1 MTLAGGQRK
10 FNRSAAPFAERQAHF
25 ARWLLLGGWC
35 FLIVSLLVPWWDFW
49 PVHLHPCSGQPYCHR
64 QEGTQ
69 IFWGSVV
76 PLSVLMLVV
85 HSHELWR
92 RLCPLA
98 FVSRLAGSL
107 GLQRHSRSGRRPARV
122 EASSWLGRHHVQLQW
137 SLFIAGLS
145 LRLLMLNNTPQLLG
159 LFLGFTLVAAALV
172 GWAYEGKAWCQFV
185 CPMAPVQ
192 SVLTGPRSLLGSSE
206 AGLSR
211 TRFPESMC
219 IILHPQGEER
229 RGCTGCIRPCIDIS
243 ATDTYWHDLSGKRG
257 LQFAWTSYLGL
268 VMGFFLLMLEQLHD
282 RLDHVRSGLWAYR
295 SDSLELLYT
304 PLHHDSLLH
313 LPRLVSLPAL
323 LVLSGCLS
331 TGCFLV
337 VQALMARRL
346 RRYLAAADARRLARH
361 RTRLL
366 ATFTAVNVF
375 FFFSDPSLGALWG
388 AIGWA
393 VRLLVGGVSLHWL
406 RRHWSAALPSGRRI
420 SVAAGSWSDAAGNLG
435 EAAPSAEI
443 TYDTLPAALPPT
455 LTILTDSAVL
465 YIGQITSIAFIFS
478 GAPVGFTAEA
488 ITAVGGVISDLI
500 ETSDPAIYLATFT
513 PDAASNG
520 IAVISVAAGS
530 YTNAAGQPGEA
541 ATSAE
546 ITYDTLPPTLA
557 ITSDTT
563 VLIAGQVASISFF
576 FSKLPVGFAAE
587 AITAVGGVIS
597 DLSKTADPAVFTA
610 TFTPDAASSGIA
622 LISVA
627 AGSYSDAAGNIGE
640 AASSAEITYDTL
652 PLTNNTI
659 DVLPFAA
666 AITNGFAIN
675 AGSTN
680 EQRGFNIA
688 DAGDVSGDGLADL
701 IVFSPLNDP
710 SEDKDAWRASVLFS
724 KASTESIDFTSIA
737 AGISGGFAISGG
749 STNEQSGYTISD
761 TGDVNGDG
769 LADLIISS
777 PLSDPSEETDT
788 WRDSVLFG
796 KASTN
801 TIDLTS
807 IAATISGGFAISS
820 GSTNEQS
827 GYNISDTGDVDGDG
841 LSDLIV
847 SPPLSDPSEDPDA
860 RRDSVVFGKASTAS
874 LLQPPG

>member
-10 FNRSAAPFAERQAHF
+10 FNRSAAPFAERQAHI

-64 QEGTQ
+64 REGTQ

-107 GLQRHSRSGRRPARV
+107 GLQRNSRSGRRPARV

-145 LRLLMLNNTPQLLG
+145 LRLLMLNNTPLLLG
-159 LFLGFTLVAAALV
+159 LFLGFTLLAAALV

-219 IILHPQGEER
+219 ITLHPQGEER

-257 LQFAWTSYLGL
+257 LQFAWTSYPGL

-366 ATFTAVNVF
+366 ATFTAVNAF

-393 VRLLVGGVSLHWL
+393 VRLLVGRVSLLWL
-406 RRHWSAALPSGRRI
+406 QRHWSAALPSGRRI
-420 SVAAGSWSDAAGNLG
+420 SVAADSSSDAAGNLG
-435 EAAPSAEI
+435 KAAFSEEI
-443 TYDTLPAALPPT
+443 P
-455 LTILTDSAVL
+455 
-465 YIGQITSIAFIFS
+465 
-478 GAPVGFTAEA
+478 
-488 ITAVGGVISDLI
+488 
-500 ETSDPAIYLATFT
+500 
-513 PDAASNG
+513 
-520 IAVISVAAGS
+520 
-530 YTNAAGQPGEA
+530 
-541 ATSAE
+541 
-546 ITYDTLPPTLA
+546 YDTLPPT
-557 ITSDTT
+557 
-563 VLIAGQVASISFF
+563 
-576 FSKLPVGFAAE
+576 
-587 AITAVGGVIS
+587 
-597 DLSKTADPAVFTA
+597 
-610 TFTPDAASSGIA
+610 
-622 LISVA
+622 
-627 AGSYSDAAGNIGE
+627 
-640 AASSAEITYDTL
+640 
-652 PLTNNTI
+652 NN
-659 DVLPFAA
+659 V
-666 AITNGFAIN
+666 
-675 AGSTN
+675 
-680 EQRGFNIA
+680 A
-688 DAGDVSGDGLADL
+688 DAGELC
-701 IVFSPLNDP
+701 
-710 SEDKDAWRASVLFS
+710 
-724 KASTESIDFTSIA
+724 
-737 AGISGGFAISGG
+737 
-749 STNEQSGYTISD
+749 
-761 TGDVNGDG
+761 
-769 LADLIISS
+769 
-777 PLSDPSEETDT
+777 
-788 WRDSVLFG
+788 
-796 KASTN
+796 
-801 TIDLTS
+801 
-807 IAATISGGFAISS
+807 
-820 GSTNEQS
+820 
-827 GYNISDTGDVDGDG
+827 GDG

-847 SPPLSDPSEDPDA
+847 SPPLSDSSEAMDA
-860 RRDSVVFGKASTAS
+860 WRASVVFGKASTAS
-874 LLQPPG
+874 HFSPPADRAAARGAHPA

>member
-10 FNRSAAPFAERQAHF
+10 FNRSAAPFGERQAHF

-49 PVHLHPCSGQPYCHR
+49 PVHLDPCDGQHHCHHR
-64 QEGTQ
+64 DGNQ

-107 GLQRHSRSGRRPARV
+107 GLQRNGRSGRRPARV
-122 EASSWLGRHHVQLQW
+122 EPSSWLGRHHVQLQW

-159 LFLGFTLVAAALV
+159 LFLGFTLLAAALV

-219 IILHPQGEER
+219 ITLHPQGEER

-257 LQFAWTSYLGL
+257 LQFAWTSYPGL

-282 RLDHVRSGLWAYR
+282 RLGHVRSGLWAYR
-295 SDSLELLYT
+295 SDSLELLFT

-337 VQALMARRL
+337 VQALLSRRL

-393 VRLLVGGVSLHWL
+393 VRLLVGGVSLLWL
-406 RRHWSAALPSGRRI
+406 QRHWSAALPSGRRI
-420 SVAAGSWSDAAGNLG
+420 SVAADSWSDVAGNLG
-435 EAAPSAEI
+435 KAAFSAEI
-443 TYDTLPAALPPT
+443 TDDTQPPT
-455 LTILTDSAVL
+455 
-465 YIGQITSIAFIFS
+465 
-478 GAPVGFTAEA
+478 
-488 ITAVGGVISDLI
+488 
-500 ETSDPAIYLATFT
+500 
-513 PDAASNG
+513 NN
-520 IAVISVAAGS
+520 VA
-530 YTNAAGQPGEA
+530 
-541 ATSAE
+541 
-546 ITYDTLPPTLA
+546 
-557 ITSDTT
+557 
-563 VLIAGQVASISFF
+563 
-576 FSKLPVGFAAE
+576 
-587 AITAVGGVIS
+587 
-597 DLSKTADPAVFTA
+597 
-610 TFTPDAASSGIA
+610 
-622 LISVA
+622 
-627 AGSYSDAAGNIGE
+627 
-640 AASSAEITYDTL
+640 
-652 PLTNNTI
+652 
-659 DVLPFAA
+659 
-666 AITNGFAIN
+666 N
-675 AGSTN
+675 AG
-680 EQRGFNIA
+680 
-688 DAGDVSGDGLADL
+688 DL
-701 IVFSPLNDP
+701 
-710 SEDKDAWRASVLFS
+710 
-724 KASTESIDFTSIA
+724 
-737 AGISGGFAISGG
+737 
-749 STNEQSGYTISD
+749 Y
-761 TGDVNGDG
+761 GDVNGDG
-769 LADLIISS
+769 LSDLIASPTLCDSS
-777 PLSDPSEETDT
+777 EDMDA
-788 WRDSVLFG
+788 RRASVVFG
-796 KASTN
+796 KADTF
-801 TIDLTS
+801 
-807 IAATISGGFAISS
+807 AISGGSHGDKSNYEVAAV
-820 GSTNEQS
+820 
-827 GYNISDTGDVDGDG
+827 GDVCGDG

-847 SPPLSDPSEDPDA
+847 SPPLRDSSEDMDA
-860 RRDSVVFGKASTAS
+860 WCASVVFGKASTAS
-874 LLQPPG
+874 HFSPPADRAAARGVHHA